1 MRNGQGH
8 ADLAGHRN
16 LPDQRAASARDKNR
30 RALGCSSA
38 RCGLPAAGQART
50 WPRPGLPHAAAVR
63 SIPGAPPR
71 GSQASPQALAPA
83 RSIERNPPAET
94 FFSHFSHFFHYF
106 LHFVPRT
113 SRMDSLNLPHPPRQY
128 TINSSR
134 RGPDHD
140 RHAAFTMPL
149 DRAARRTSSLQC
161 QMQKMGIFTWARG
174 AQVLDKGVEQ
184 AIASMVV
191 TGACSSAHGWCMG
204 LTCGGWLGAVVSQH
218 VGASG
223 EMSRAENSKSRGAR
237 EKSFPHLLTICEF
250 LAILHSDEHA
260 TYLQRRQLT
269 GQRR

>member
-1 MRNGQGH
+1 
-8 ADLAGHRN
+8 
-16 LPDQRAASARDKNR
+16 
-30 RALGCSSA
+30 
-38 RCGLPAAGQART
+38 
-50 WPRPGLPHAAAVR
+50 
-63 SIPGAPPR
+63 
-71 GSQASPQALAPA
+71 
-83 RSIERNPPAET
+83 
-94 FFSHFSHFFHYF
+94 
-106 LHFVPRT
+106 
-113 SRMDSLNLPHPPRQY
+113 MDSLNLPHPPRQY